1 MLESLQALDRTVFL
15 ALNGM
20 HTPYWDSFMYIFT
33 SKLVWIPLYVSILYV
48 LYKNMNIRM
57 VIFTTLMF
65 ALLVALADQTCSSIL
80 RPIFER
86 PRPSRDPAIADI
98 VHIVNGKRGGK
109 FGFPSCHAANTFA
122 LACFMMLLFKNRAL
136 TTFFM
141 LWAIVTCYTRIYV
154 GVHYPGDLLFG
165 TLVGFAAGAV
175 TYGIYRF
182 CLRIDGIA
190 NGVRFHQDRK
200 LVKHPSHM
208 QYTSIII
215 YTGLLTIAIFAAYS
229 IWWRT

>member
-1 MLESLQALDRTVFL
+1 
-15 ALNGM
+15 M

-109 FGFPSCHAANTFA
+109 FRFPLLPCGQHVRSGLFHDVIIQKQGFNNFFSC
-122 LACFMMLLFKNRAL
+122 
-136 TTFFM
+136 
-141 LWAIVTCYTRIYV
+141 
-154 GVHYPGDLLFG
+154 
-165 TLVGFAAGAV
+165 
-175 TYGIYRF
+175 YG
-182 CLRIDGIA
+182 L
-190 NGVRFHQDRK
+190 
-200 LVKHPSHM
+200 S
-208 QYTSIII
+208 
-215 YTGLLTIAIFAAYS
+215 
-229 IWWRT
+229 